1 MENLT
6 GQTIRGYELRRQIGT
21 GGFGTVYRA
30 YQQVVDREVA
40 IKVILPEYVKSPEF
54 IRRFESE
61 AQLVA
66 RLEHPFIVPLFD
78 FWREAQG
85 AFLVMRYYSGG
96 NLKHYLQAN
105 AP

>member
-40 IKVILPEYVKSPEF
+40 VF
-54 IRRFESE
+54 
-61 AQLVA
+61 A
-66 RLEHPFIVPLFD
+66 RCLHLAHV
-78 FWREAQG
+78 G
-85 AFLVMRYYSGG
+85 TSGDG
-96 NLKHYLQAN
+96 VLGGGGHRVRDAAGVDSCQA
-105 AP
+105 AAD